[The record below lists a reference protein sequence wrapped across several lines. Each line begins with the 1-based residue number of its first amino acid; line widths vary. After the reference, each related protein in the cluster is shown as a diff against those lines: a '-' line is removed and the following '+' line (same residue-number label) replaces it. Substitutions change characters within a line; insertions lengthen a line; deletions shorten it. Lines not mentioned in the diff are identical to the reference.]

1 MKWYRIMLW
10 FPIIGVMTAFLDR
23 EDRQVG
29 IENPIITFTSA
40 TWHAIWLVILLII
53 IGSIK

>member
-10 FPIIGVMTAFLDR
+10 FPIIGVMTIFLDR
-23 EDRQVG
+23 KDRQIGV
-29 IENPIITFTSA
+29 ENPITMFASA